1 MLFFQSPQSVSTTK
15 YNLGAVPYE
24 QFSYDEDTEPAGKIS
39 LSVDDNNNFVALQYN
54 ANTDTIT
61 ETMTE
66 GDIIRYANIEN
77 EPIPPPLT
85 PAELPERRASTS
97 ARQPKILNDDFVT
110 KFYVGSLY
118 VIGLYIFYRIL
129 VKNK

>member
-39 LSVDDNNNFVALQYN
+39 LSVYN